1 MDIRTYKKVTSKD
14 PFREYARDLKKLILF
29 DDYQCSGRSI
39 DPSDG
44 SAVSHRSRAL
54 IGDKKSQKLQDNIL
68 KDVNAHD

>member
-1 MDIRTYKKVTSKD
+1 MQNFVLMVYGWPLTIVKQ
-14 PFREYARDLKKLILF
+14 LILF